1 MVVSGLTGGYY
12 WLPTPGDGSLSWDV
26 VTCHRL
32 GFDAD
37 AGHVEMWH
45 AVIDRLAAAWGKD
58 VAVLGHLLKDR
69 PYGLPRGR
77 VTRPGRRFLVL
88 HGDDSPRPDWLV
100 PVLLAFAL
108 DRREVRL
115 LHDEH
120 ERTLDDDRII
130 VAKVLG
136 IRLPPIPS

>member
-1 MVVSGLTGGYY
+1 VVVSGLTGGYF
-12 WLPTPGDGSLSWDV
+12 WLPSPVDGSPSWDV

-37 AGHVEMWH
+37 AGHVEMWD

-58 VAVLGHLLKDR
+58 VAVLGRLLRDR
-69 PYGLPRGR
+69 PYGLSRGR

-88 HGDDSPRPDWLV
+88 HGGDSPRPDWLV
-100 PVLLAFAL
+100 PVLLAFDL
-108 DRREVRL
+108 ERRDVRVL
-115 LHDEH
+115 CDEH

-130 VAKVLG
+130 VTKALG